1 MPELTLAARL
11 RAGET
16 LISGWSTLPDPAIAE
31 VIARAG
37 FDCVAFDTQHGLH
50 DIASV
55 TRGIAGVIAAG
66 RPALVRVPL
75 GDNAAACRFLDLG
88 AEAVIAPM
96 ISSAAE
102 ARALLAATKYPPVGE
117 RSWGP
122 GRALLLRGVTGQQHL
137 ETANASAL
145 VFAMIESRRAL
156 DALDDIVGVEGLDG
170 VFVGPSDLSLALF
183 DGKRIA
189 PLDPALGETIAL
201 IARKA
206 IAAGKFAGIFAV
218 TAARAVE
225 FRAMGFRLIALGSD
239 QMYLEQGAKTM
250 LAEVR
255 QN

>member
-1 MPELTLAARL
+1 
-11 RAGET
+11 
-16 LISGWSTLPDPAIAE
+16 
-31 VIARAG
+31 
-37 FDCVAFDTQHGLH
+37 
-50 DIASV
+50 
-55 TRGIAGVIAAG
+55 
-66 RPALVRVPL
+66 
-75 GDNAAACRFLDLG
+75 
-88 AEAVIAPM
+88 
-96 ISSAAE
+96 
-102 ARALLAATKYPPVGE
+102 
-117 RSWGP
+117 
-122 GRALLLRGVTGQQHL
+122 VTGQQHL